1 MQIISN
7 DMLSQTEDVKD
18 VDNTV
23 VELCAA
29 QQTMFIVIC
38 GTSDGYFSFEWCV
51 NRGSLMTYWSLSR

>member
-29 QQTMFIVIC
+29 QQTMFIVLC
-38 GTSDGYFSFEWCV
+38 GTSDGYFSFE
-51 NRGSLMTYWSLSR
+51 